1 MGKSKAKKPTLAQKK
16 IIAAAGLTVKNWL
29 VLKETDEELH
39 LVSKGAGRTRKVKK
53 SKEEPAKKKRH
64 QNRHSGSAIK
74 KNINN

>member
-1 MGKSKAKKPTLAQKK
+1 M
-16 IIAAAGLTVKNWL
+16 KNWL

-39 LVSKGAGRTRKVKK
+39 LVSRGAGKTRKIKK
-53 SKEEPAKKKRH
+53 VKEEQVKRKRR

>member
-16 IIAAAGLTVKNWL
+16 IIAAAGLIAKNWL

-39 LVSKGAGRTRKVKK
+39 LVSKGAGKTRKVKK
-53 SKEEPAKKKRH
+53 VKEEQVKRKRH